1 MVTYHIQHDTEYDYH
16 SPVTQSRQILRLSPR
31 VLPWQTPESHTI
43 TIDPEPDHIDF
54 LLDCF
59 GNPLRYF
66 TLMNDHEALA
76 VRAHSV
82 VNLTGRRLPD
92 AQDTPPWE
100 EVVDHL
106 RFTSGQEYL
115 PYDFEATQFRFES
128 NHIRLLPHIREWTQ
142 QIIRPGMPILEAVGA
157 LQSRIFEEFV
167 FDPQATTIATPVAEV
182 FRNRRGVCQDFAH
195 LMISC
200 LRSIGLAARYV
211 SGYLLTH
218 PPAGQPR
225 LIGADASHAWV
236 SVYIPEHGWIDSD
249 PTNNLFPDL
258 EHITLCWGRD
268 FSDVSPIR
276 GMMYGSSAHGLK
288 TSVTVMPESE
298 MPR

>member
-1 MVTYHIQHDTEYDYH
+1 MVTYHIQHDTEYDYY
-16 SPVTQSRQILRLSPR
+16 SAVTQSRQILRLSPR
-31 VLPWQTPESHTI
+31 ILPWQGPESHVI
-43 TIDPEPDHIDF
+43 NIDPCPDKIDF

-59 GNPLRYF
+59 GNPLQYF
-66 TLMNDHEALA
+66 TLMGDHNRLA

-82 VNLTGRRLPD
+82 VSLTHRRLPD
-92 AQDTPPWE
+92 SDSTPPWE
-100 EVVDHL
+100 EVVNHL
-106 RFTSGQEYL
+106 RYMSGRTYL

-128 NHIRLLPHIREWTQ
+128 NHIRLLPAIAQWARQAIT
-142 QIIRPGMPILEAVGA
+142 PGMPVLAAVGA
-157 LQSRIFEEFV
+157 LQARIFNEFV
-167 FDPQATTIATPVAEV
+167 FDPQATTIATPVLEV
-182 FRNRRGVCQDFAH
+182 FQKRRGVCQDFAH
-195 LMISC
+195 FMISC
-200 LRSIGLAARYV
+200 LRAIGLAARYV

-236 SVYIPEHGWIDSD
+236 SVYIPGHGWVDSD
-249 PTNNLFPDL
+249 PTNNVFPDQ

-276 GMMYGSSAHGLK
+276 GMMYGSSAHSLK

>member
-1 MVTYHIQHDTEYDYH
+1 MATYHIQHDTVYDYH
-16 SPVTQSRQILRLSPR
+16 SPVTQSRQILRLTPR
-31 VLPWQTPESHTI
+31 ILPWQTPVSHVI
-43 TIDPEPDHIDF
+43 EVDPQPDHMDF

-59 GNPLRYF
+59 GNPLQYF
-66 TLMNDHEALA
+66 TLMSDHRALS

-82 VNLTGRRLPD
+82 VDITHRHLPEPE
-92 AQDTPPWE
+92 ATPSWE
-100 EVVDHL
+100 AVVTHL
-106 RFTSGQEYL
+106 RFRHDRRYL

-128 NHIRLLPHIREWTQ
+128 NHIRLLPHIRDWALEVFT
-142 QIIRPGMPILEAVGA
+142 PGKPVLAALGA
-157 LQSRIFEEFV
+157 LQSRIFHEFI
-167 FDPQATTIATPVAEV
+167 FDPQATTISTPVAEV

-195 LMISC
+195 FMISC
-200 LRSIGLAARYV
+200 LRAIGLPARYV

-218 PPAGQPR
+218 PPAGQAR

-236 SVYIPEHGWIDSD
+236 SVYIPGHGWVDSD

-276 GMMYGSSAHGLK
+276 GMMYGSSAHGLT

-298 MPR
+298 IIR

>member
-16 SPVTQSRQILRLSPR
+16 SPVTQSRQILRLTPR
-31 VLPWQTPESHTI
+31 VLPWQTPVSHA
-43 TIDPEPDHIDF
+43 IDVDPKPDHMDY

-59 GNPLRYF
+59 GNPLQYF
-66 TLMNDHEALA
+66 TLMSDHRELS

-82 VNLTGRRLPD
+82 VNIGHRYLP
-92 AQDTPPWE
+92 APAATPSCE
-100 EVVDHL
+100 AVVDHL
-106 RFTSGQEYL
+106 RFMPDKRYL

-128 NHIRLLPHIREWTQ
+128 NHIRLLPHIRDWALEV
-142 QIIRPGMPILEAVGA
+142 IKPDMPVLAALGA
-157 LQSRIFEEFV
+157 LQERIYNEFI
-167 FDPQATTIATPVAEV
+167 FDPQSTTISTPVVEV
-182 FRNRRGVCQDFAH
+182 FKNRRGVCQDFAH
-195 LMISC
+195 FMISC
-200 LRSIGLAARYV
+200 LRAIGLSARYV

-218 PPAGQPR
+218 PPEGQPR

-236 SVYIPEHGWIDSD
+236 SVYIPGHGWIDSD
-249 PTNNLFPDL
+249 PTNNLFPDQ

-276 GMMYGSSAHGLK
+276 GMMYGSSAHSLK

-298 MPR
+298 MKR